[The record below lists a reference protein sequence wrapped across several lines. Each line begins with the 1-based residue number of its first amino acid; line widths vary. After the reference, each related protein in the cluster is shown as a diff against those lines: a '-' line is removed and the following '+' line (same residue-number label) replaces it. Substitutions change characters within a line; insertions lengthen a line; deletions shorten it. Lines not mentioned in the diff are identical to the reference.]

1 MTTGEPVMPEQA
13 KSNRSTS
20 LRSKLVLSATALLII
35 AEAVGASSLPDD
47 LLRSQE
53 QLIALK
59 QAPPVMDDTSIVIRS
74 SSASETLP
82 SEVSHKADKMRMVQ
96 FMPRPD
102 FTEAAPFGLMVPP
115 PFPAGSPGFAGAP
128 PPKFSP
134 RAFCLEDINRQMAG
148 YAHTKS
154 RLQLNDSQKAAW
166 RTVEDALDVST
177 GKLRV
182 VCETLPNEIVGP
194 PGIIEGSDFLE
205 KLLAARLEMV
215 RALKAPLQQLIGQ
228 LTPDQRASLD
238 APPLFPPF

>member
-1 MTTGEPVMPEQA
+1 MPEQV
-13 KSNRSTS
+13 KSNRPTNA
-20 LRSKLVLSATALLII
+20 RTMLVLSATALFII

-59 QAPPVMDDTSIVIRS
+59 QVPRAKDDASFTIKGSSI
-74 SSASETLP
+74 SENLP
-82 SEVSHKADKMRMVQ
+82 AEVSHKADKMRMAQ
-96 FMPRPD
+96 FMPGPD
-102 FTEAAPFGLMVPP
+102 FPEAAPFGLMGHPA
-115 PFPAGSPGFAGAP
+115 FPAGSSGLPGAP
-128 PPKFSP
+128 PPRFSP

-154 RLQLNDSQKAAW
+154 RLQLADSQKAAW
-166 RTVEDALDVST
+166 RAIEDALDVST

-182 VCETLPNEIVGP
+182 ICESLPSEIAGP

-228 LTPDQRASLD
+228 LTPDQRAALD
-238 APPLFPPF
+238 APPPFPPLFPPF

>member
-1 MTTGEPVMPEQA
+1 MPEQTE
-13 KSNRSTS
+13 SNSSTS
-20 LRSKLVLSATALLII
+20 VRTMLALSATALLII

-53 QLIALK
+53 QLIAIK
-59 QAPPVMDDTSIVIRS
+59 QAPRTKDDASIIIGRS
-74 SSASETLP
+74 SVSENLP
-82 SEVSHKADKMRMVQ
+82 TEVSHKADKMTMAQ

-102 FTEAAPFGLMVPP
+102 FPEAAPFGLMGPP
-115 PFPAGSPGFAGAP
+115 SFRAGSPGFAGAP

-134 RAFCLEDINRQMAG
+134 RAFCLEDINRLMAG

-154 RLQLNDSQKAAW
+154 RLQLNDTQKAAW
-166 RTVEDALDVST
+166 RAIDEALDVST

-182 VCETLPNEIVGP
+182 ICETLPNEIVGP
-194 PGIIEGSDFLE
+194 PGIIESSDFLE
-205 KLLAARLEMV
+205 KLLAARLEMI

-238 APPLFPPF
+238 APPLFPSF

>member
-1 MTTGEPVMPEQA
+1 MPEQVR
-13 KSNRSTS
+13 SSRSTNV
-20 LRSKLVLSATALLII
+20 RTMLVLGATALLII

-59 QAPPVMDDTSIVIRS
+59 QAPRAKDDASIIIGS
-74 SSASETLP
+74 SSISDNLP
-82 SEVSHKADKMRMVQ
+82 AELSHKADKMRMAQ

-102 FTEAAPFGLMVPP
+102 FREAAPFGLMGPP
-115 PFPAGSPGFAGAP
+115 AFPPGSPGLPGAS

-166 RTVEDALDVST
+166 RPLEDALDVST
-177 GKLRV
+177 GRLRV
-182 VCETLPNEIVGP
+182 VCEALPNEIAGP

-205 KLLAARLEMV
+205 KLLTARLEMV
-215 RALKAPLQQLIGQ
+215 RALKAPLLQLIGQ
-228 LTPDQRASLD
+228 LTPDQRTALD
-238 APPLFPPF
+238 ARPLFPPLFPPF

>member
-1 MTTGEPVMPEQA
+1 MRTM
-13 KSNRSTS
+13 
-20 LRSKLVLSATALLII
+20 LLLSATALLII
-35 AEAVGASSLPDD
+35 AEAVGASSLPED

-53 QLIALK
+53 QLVALK
-59 QAPPVMDDTSIVIRS
+59 QAPRAKDDASITIGS
-74 SSASETLP
+74 LSISEDLP
-82 SEVSHKADKMRMVQ
+82 TESLHKADKMRMAQ
-96 FMPRPD
+96 FIPRPD
-102 FTEAAPFGLMVPP
+102 FPGAAPFGLMGPP
-115 PFPAGSPGFAGAP
+115 AFPAGSSGLPGAP
-128 PPKFSP
+128 TPKFRP

-166 RTVEDALDVST
+166 RAVEDALDVST

-182 VCETLPNEIVGP
+182 ACETLPNEIVGP
-194 PGIIEGSDFLE
+194 PGITEGSDFLE

-238 APPLFPPF
+238 APPPFPPLFPPF

>member
-1 MTTGEPVMPEQA
+1 MPEQV
-13 KSNRSTS
+13 KSNRPTNVRTM
-20 LRSKLVLSATALLII
+20 LAFSATALLII
-35 AEAVGASSLPDD
+35 AEAVGASSLPDE
-47 LLRSQE
+47 LLHSQE

-59 QAPPVMDDTSIVIRS
+59 QAPRTMDDASITIGS
-74 SSASETLP
+74 SSISENLP
-82 SEVSHKADKMRMVQ
+82 TEVSHKADKMLMAQ
-96 FMPRPD
+96 FMPGPD
-102 FTEAAPFGLMVPP
+102 FPEAAPFGLMGHPA
-115 PFPAGSPGFAGAP
+115 FPAGSLDLPGAP

-134 RAFCLEDINRQMAG
+134 RAFCLEGINRQMAG

-166 RTVEDALDVST
+166 RAVEDAVDVST

-182 VCETLPNEIVGP
+182 ICESLPSEIAGP
-194 PGIIEGSDFLE
+194 PGIVEGSDFLE

-238 APPLFPPF
+238 APPPLFPPF